1 MIYTSCVIYIY
12 IAMGETHL
20 QCLVGSW
27 AAVMI
32 MDITYGIHGEAADP
46 YISTAVEALDGVAR
60 AATPGAF
67 LVDSL
72 PFREYRDLRDN
83 SLLTGHA

>member
-1 MIYTSCVIYIY
+1 MD
-12 IAMGETHL
+12 
-20 QCLVGSW
+20 SW

-32 MDITYGIHGEAADP
+32 MDITYGIRGEAADP
-46 YISTAVEALDGVAR
+46 YISTAIEALDGVAR

-72 PFREYRDLRDN
+72 PFREHRDLRDN
-83 SLLTGHA
+83 SLLTGRA